1 MGERYNLD
9 EKQNEGG
16 YRVSDSALIISQRKA
31 DQRVGTKKN
40 LKYFK
45 FSIFSPEPFEA
56 FLIIP
61 VTAVKCLL
69 FFRKRLLFFCDHSDF
84 SPYIGFKKGA
94 HLLV

>member
-1 MGERYNLD
+1 MNCYNLD

-45 FSIFSPEPFEA
+45 FGIFSPEHFEA
-56 FLIIP
+56 L
-61 VTAVKCLL
+61 T
-69 FFRKRLLFFCDHSDF
+69 RKSIAYTQQSTEPTQCPTDL
-84 SPYIGFKKGA
+84 A
-94 HLLV
+94 